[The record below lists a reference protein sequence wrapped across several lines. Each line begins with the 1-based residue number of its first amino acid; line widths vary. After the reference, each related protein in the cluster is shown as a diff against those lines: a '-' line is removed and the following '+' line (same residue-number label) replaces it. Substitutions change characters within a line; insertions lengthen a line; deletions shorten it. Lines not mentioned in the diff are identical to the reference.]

1 MSLHRRLRRLEQ
13 RSSVPGVCP
22 VCGFGPDDV
31 RTVLAVCP
39 DGVQRPLPPGPPE
52 PPRQRCPRC
61 GGWMGPIRLAWAVAP
76 ANGMPS
82 GEGGEDDS
90 EVQTETNRRQGG
102 EPG

>member
-1 MSLHRRLRRLEQ
+1 MDLRGRLQRLE
-13 RSSVPGVCP
+13 RRHVAPGVCP

-39 DGVQRPLPPGPPE
+39 HDSQRLPAPAE

-61 GGWMGPIRLAWAVAP
+61 GDVMGPLRLTWAVVP
-76 ANGMPS
+76 AGGTSS
-82 GEGGEDDS
+82 GEGGEGDDA
-90 EVQTETNRRQGG
+90 VQTETNRRQGG